1 MNSEGGSASQVA
13 KDSGVAKNSTTGPS
27 DSTAQRGSGGPEE
40 MAASHFSDAGGSVA
54 VLPSAGTSGIGAG
67 VKDSLGSTVG
77 GRDPSLYDVSKSQ
90 ALSKPSLDPSVAS
103 STQPDKSTVAES
115 GRTSIMQQDNRCGEC
130 KVHITRDEQR
140 TVYRDQV
147 FHLACFFCYECRR
160 PNLSGI
166 NGFFINGGRRF
177 CLECFNKN
185 VAEKCTNCQQAI
197 LEGGVRHRSMPYH
210 HTCFKCAG
218 CDIVLGKTPFVWREN
233 RTLCLTC
240 YTTKFAEKC
249 SKCSSPIQPGE
260 QYLQVENN
268 RYHDRCLVCENCGK
282 ALNDNPFV
290 QDGDRNVCI
299 ACSTNKSTKD
309 SIAAALPVDA
319 SSTPAPPGT
328 APAAAPSP
336 QEAPGGNQ
344 RESNVAGT
352 VSAPATFGKSVNASE
367 RPSDVEQKHQSAPAA
382 GTNGTPKQQSEA
394 NSNQASHAASRQ
406 PSVAASNKA
415 STATGEAPR
424 QPSMPDHVNASHHPS
439 TTAGNLVIGSQRDS
453 AAAFTKNSERN
464 SAIASERASA
474 AANGKDSAQGRISTA
489 FSPNHATNFSA
500 AHSPLASMK
509 GSSTPSAK
517 ESVSKTGSFQ
527 SQVERTSAAGSSSPQ
542 RQARPSAGD
551 AASRGGSIN
560 RDKLM
565 SLVEEPTVAA
575 VDNKAFH
582 ASNIPTTN
590 HRGSVVSD
598 STGRRS
604 THSHKDKICTMFRA
618 NEAAVKRVSQDYER
632 SGSR

>member
-299 ACSTNKSTKD
+299 ACSTNKATKD

-424 QPSMPDHVNASHHPS
+424 QPSMPDHVNASRHHS
-439 TTAGNLVIGSQRDS
+439 ATSGSSVIGSQRDS
-453 AAAFTKNSERN
+453 AAAP
-464 SAIASERASA
+464 
-474 AANGKDSAQGRISTA
+474 GKDSAQGRISTA

-582 ASNIPTTN
+582 ASNT
-590 HRGSVVSD
+590 
-598 STGRRS
+598 
-604 THSHKDKICTMFRA
+604 
-618 NEAAVKRVSQDYER
+618 
-632 SGSR
+632 